1 MLIYLIV
8 ICIYTKLY
16 KHTHTYIYIYNIGDL
31 CNTYVTYIHTDIHT
45 KVLKTSFTLGRQYV
59 F

>member
-1 MLIYLIV
+1 MLIYLILSYV
-8 ICIYTKLY
+8 YIPNYTN
-16 KHTHTYIYIYNIGDL
+16 THTYIYNMGDL

-45 KVLKTSFTLGRQYV
+45 EVLKTIFTLGRQYV